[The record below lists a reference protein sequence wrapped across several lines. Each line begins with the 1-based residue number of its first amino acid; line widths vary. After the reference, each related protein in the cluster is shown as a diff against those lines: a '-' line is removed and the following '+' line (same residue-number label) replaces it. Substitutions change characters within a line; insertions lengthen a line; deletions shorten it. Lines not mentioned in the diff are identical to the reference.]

1 MDEVQQETF
10 MGPTNTTKAY
20 LGLQGY
26 GENADCTDIT
36 GFCQPFVRKENH
48 GAETW
53 CDHAS
58 SRCPY
63 VTLSKSIQ
71 TKFSQKSKCQL
82 VRLLSLRETSLSCC
96 TLPSLK
102 QHQQCF
108 LWSLMSTQKRILRSR
123 GFVCLKALR
132 NLYNN
137 YDYSVLCL
145 SYILYPCVC
154 LSRLC
159 VACTQ
164 TSLALTSRMSSL
176 LRDLGSH
183 TLKAVFLLFVGLC
196 LEPCILNCR
205 WPWLSEWVQGRQ
217 QGESINIW
225 SLPESLGST
234 VTPSNNHKLQGE
246 C

>member
-10 MGPTNTTKAY
+10 MGPTNTTKAQ

-58 SRCPY
+58 LRCPY
-63 VTLSKSIQ
+63 VTLSKPIQ
-71 TKFSQKSKCQL
+71 IKFSQKFECYL
-82 VRLLSLRETSLSCC
+82 IRLLSLREMSSSCC

-102 QHQQCF
+102 QCQQCF

-132 NLYNN
+132 NLHNN
-137 YDYSVLCL
+137 YDYSVLYL
-145 SYILYPCVC
+145 SYTLHLHVHLSCVWP
-154 LSRLC
+154 
-159 VACTQ
+159 APKYTQ
-164 TSLALTSRMSSL
+164 HYSNMSGL
-176 LRDLGSH
+176 LRHLGSL
-183 TLKAVFLLFVGLC
+183 TAQRQCSYC
-196 LEPCILNCR
+196 L
-205 WPWLSEWVQGRQ
+205 QGPAQSSASCTADGPGSQRGFQ
-217 QGESINIW
+217 VVAGINQHLV
-225 SLPESLGST
+225 SATKSLGST
-234 VTPSNNHKLQGE
+234 AIRNNNHKLQRE